1 MRVGFL
7 ASGLVGTLIL
17 ALALPAAAQLTNP
30 SRPANPLPPVG
41 SATPAPDTKPAPA
54 AKPATPSAPQAAPQ
68 STPQAATKPAPAPGA
83 AATGGKEKE
92 QPPLPTLSMVV
103 PQRDRDAAFAYYRD
117 EIAAGRCPAPLVR
130 GGKACGAPPPPAS
143 RAWKMDQP
151 LPDSVK
157 GEAPPPGLIAK
168 LSPSY
173 AGHQYLR
180 VGTDILIIGVGTRS
194 VAALVV
200 DLSRLT
206 P

>member
-1 MRVGFL
+1 MMRVGFL
-7 ASGLVGTLIL
+7 ASGLVGPLVL

-54 AKPATPSAPQAAPQ
+54 AKPATQATPQ
-68 STPQAATKPAPAPGA
+68 STPQAAPQAKPAPAPA
-83 AATGGKEKE
+83 ATTTGGKEKE

-130 GGKACGAPPPPAS
+130 EGKACGAPPPPAS

-180 VGTDILIIGVGTRS
+180 VGTDILIIGVGTRT